1 MELRRML
8 RGSLWLLGL
17 IAPVGVAAAE
27 LPVGGVE
34 LFLTKRPFEAQL
46 WSSGNDAVLVAGTHF
61 SQANYAAR
69 VFRVLPDGSVPTDLY
84 GSVSGEDLKSV
95 PDGVG
100 GAWVPNG
107 YGDVWIGHVTAD
119 GSVDPAYPKLVASTA
134 SSEQAAHACSDGA
147 GGVFVSWFVIGPYT
161 LRLQHLNAA
170 GAVVSGWPAAG
181 LLIASG
187 FPYIFSQHVLA
198 SDGAGGAVVV
208 WLSDL
213 VRARRVSSAG
223 TFVSGWPATGLAI
236 GTLAPES
243 QINPRLKALA
253 PAPSHLQILARCR
266 DGSQTVAELSVVDL
280 SGAVPVVTS
289 PFQVA
294 RAESLLSLRLESDGA
309 DGALVAFAAS
319 PSGLAHVRADGLQ
332 DPAWP
337 VGGLVLPASTTIAVS
352 RHVSGVLAVATDD
365 GRTPEQLPVP
375 RVRWFLADGS
385 PDPAAPALGY
395 EVDTHLAWGTGPG
408 GKGGTVAG
416 ILAVAPRD
424 ARIAWTGADFS
435 FYSNATRLSRSPEA
449 DVLGAGPGPATLGH
463 LTLSP
468 NPVCGRL
475 TLRFTIAAQ
484 ESGTLQ
490 LFDLAG
496 RCVWSTTVEGGTHEQ
511 TLSLGSSGLLRPGL
525 HFARLVTPTRTLVAK
540 AVVEN

>member
-1 MELRRML
+1 MELRQML
-8 RGSLWLLGL
+8 RGSLWLLSL
-17 IAPVGVAAAE
+17 ISPVGVAAAE

-34 LFLTKRPFEAQL
+34 MFLTKVPFEAQL
-46 WSSGNDAVLVAGTHF
+46 WSSGNGVVLCAGTHF

-69 VFRVLPDGSVPTDLY
+69 VHRVLPDGSQLPEY
-84 GSVSGEDLKSV
+84 YASVSGGDPRTV

-100 GAWVPNG
+100 GAWVPEG
-107 YGDVWIGHVTAD
+107 YADIWIGHVTAD
-119 GSVDPAYPKLVASTA
+119 GSGDPAYPKLVAGTA
-134 SSEQAAHACSDGA
+134 STEQAAHACSDGA
-147 GGVFVSWFVIGPYT
+147 GGVFVSWFVIGAYT

-170 GAVVSGWPAAG
+170 GAIVAGWPAAG

-187 FPYIFSQHVLA
+187 FPYDFRQHVLA
-198 SDGAGGAVVV
+198 SDGTGGVVVV
-208 WLSDL
+208 WLSDF

-243 QINPRLKALA
+243 SISPRLKALA

-266 DGSQTVAELSVVDL
+266 AGSQTVAELSVVDL

-294 RAESLLSLRLESDGA
+294 RAESLLFLRLESDGA
-309 DGALVAFAAS
+309 DGALVAFAGS

-352 RHVSGVLAVATDD
+352 RLASGALAVATDD
-365 GRTPEQLPVP
+365 GRTPEQFPVP

-395 EVDTHLAWGTGPG
+395 EVDTHLAWGPG
-408 GKGGTVAG
+408 LGAKGGTVG
-416 ILAVAPRD
+416 GVLALAPRD
-424 ARIAWTGADFS
+424 ARIAWTGADF
-435 FYSNATRLSRSPEA
+435 FQFSNTTRLSRSPEA

-475 TLRFTIAAQ
+475 TLSFTIAAQ
-484 ESGTLQ
+484 ESGSLQ

-496 RCVWSTTVEGGTHEQ
+496 RCVWSTTVQGGTHEQ

-525 HFARLVTPTRTLVAK
+525 HFARLVTPSRTLVAK